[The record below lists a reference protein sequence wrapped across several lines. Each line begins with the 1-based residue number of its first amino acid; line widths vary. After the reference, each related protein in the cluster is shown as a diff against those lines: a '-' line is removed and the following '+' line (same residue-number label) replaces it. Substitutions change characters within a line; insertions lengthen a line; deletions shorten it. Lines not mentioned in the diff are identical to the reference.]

1 MLLGGPALPVLTFFT
16 EDLFDFRHFHPTE
29 ATRRKT
35 HVAWHHL
42 SFCQKFFSIF
52 QVLLMQVDLCK
63 CQVAFAKP
71 GKKKPKQQ
79 SCLSQQLQTSLQSHY
94 PLLHA
99 LPSLLEAL
107 GRERNNI
114 LIFDGH
120 FSGISTLPGWPR
132 TATVFISASGV
143 FLCSKPNCAQLG
155 LRSDLNPTS
164 TWMKS
169 GQTPTIRGFPNSS
182 F

>member
-63 CQVAFAKP
+63 CQAAFAKI
-71 GKKKPKQQ
+71 
-79 SCLSQQLQTSLQSHY
+79 
-94 PLLHA
+94 A
-99 LPSLLEAL
+99 
-107 GRERNNI
+107 
-114 LIFDGH
+114 
-120 FSGISTLPGWPR
+120 
-132 TATVFISASGV
+132 
-143 FLCSKPNCAQLG
+143 
-155 LRSDLNPTS
+155 
-164 TWMKS
+164 
-169 GQTPTIRGFPNSS
+169 
-182 F
+182 